1 MKVTGFSWHSGGCW
15 CQKETRDSFNSW
27 GEGITAAGGA
37 ARRWQREGG
46 ATTLTPTPLLPG
58 AAGRQRGSAGE
69 KDTIFA
75 DPRSSAGRDPR
86 CPLPMLLNV
95 MPNWHIRPWGWG
107 WGRRLSKEM
116 GVMSESNPSASSSE
130 SWSFP
135 KNLDGAGSLA
145 CVNYTVLCVCAQP
158 ARMYIL
164 GEKPILV
171 AHLVIPLSGSL
182 LPRGNTQ
189 PVLMASAH
197 SGFTLGA
204 SGDRLVQTPALGL
217 RSQGS
222 RITVTPV
229 VWDLE
234 RWLFCPGAPKP
245 LPVSPHRLPAC
256 PPTVLRVSSIP
267 PSSSHCPLCT
277 NHLGKTQWSDPN
289 FRKPPRGHN

>member
-15 CQKETRDSFNSW
+15 CQKETGDSFNSW

-58 AAGRQRGSAGE
+58 AAGRQRGSAGK

-86 CPLPMLLNV
+86 CPLPMLLSV
-95 MPNWHIRPWGWG
+95 MPNWRIRPWGWG
-107 WGRRLSKEM
+107 GGRRLSKEM
-116 GVMSESNPSASSSE
+116 GVMSESYPSASSSE

-164 GEKPILV
+164 GEKPVLV
-171 AHLVIPLSGSL
+171 VQLVIPPTSRKHTTGPNGLGTQWVYSGGNWGQACADPSL
-182 LPRGNTQ
+182 GAQESGVQDHGDTNGLGIWRGGFSALGPPNPSLCPLPR
-189 PVLMASAH
+189 P
-197 SGFTLGA
+197 
-204 SGDRLVQTPALGL
+204 
-217 RSQGS
+217 
-222 RITVTPV
+222 
-229 VWDLE
+229 
-234 RWLFCPGAPKP
+234 
-245 LPVSPHRLPAC
+245 PAC
-256 PPTVLRVSSIP
+256 LQTVLRVSSIP